1 MMLKLKIYTTILFV
15 YEILAVLLLH
25 CPRTCDSLFGVGFC
39 DDRVFKYFIAC
50 FAIPALVFLIVM
62 WIMEIVSRARRR
74 RTLMYKAKSAVK
86 GIVSN
91 VREKVSEK
99 VSSQDLEKL
108 AVAALLAGVKKYSHK
123 YPKVR
128 SKLNELL
135 DTDIADYEDDEY
147 SADDDEEDDD
157 ERGASRGAR
166 AKTSK
171 RGFASS
177 KSGGNKSKR

>member
-1 MMLKLKIYTTILFV
+1 MFLKSKIYLTVFIV

-25 CPRTCDSLFGVGFC
+25 CPRTCDAMFGVGFC

-62 WIMEIVSRARRR
+62 WIMEIINKARRR
-74 RTLMYKAKSAVK
+74 RTVMYKAKSAVK

-91 VREKVSEK
+91 IREKVSEN
-99 VSSQDLEKL
+99 VSTQDLEKL

-128 SKLNELL
+128 NKLNDLL
-135 DTDIADYEDDEY
+135 DVDISDYEDGEY
-147 SADDDEEDDD
+147 SADDDEEDD
-157 ERGASRGAR
+157 ERGTSSRGTR
-166 AKTSK
+166 ATSK
-171 RGFASS
+171 RSFSSS
-177 KSGGNKSKR
+177 KSGGNKSRR